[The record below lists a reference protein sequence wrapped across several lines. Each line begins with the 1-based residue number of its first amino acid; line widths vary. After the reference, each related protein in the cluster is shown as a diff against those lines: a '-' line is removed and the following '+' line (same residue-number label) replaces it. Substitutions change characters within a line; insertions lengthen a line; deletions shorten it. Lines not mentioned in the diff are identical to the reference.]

1 MSPPPQRA
9 SIKMVDTLIIHTN
22 CSLHLPFQKL
32 PRNFS
37 GRREKMQH
45 PHPVARLGCKPLFIV
60 LCACVQVAE
69 GEAKDKELAEARA
82 EKEKAIALMQQ
93 EQLNAFK
100 VWKPPLVACFG
111 KE

>member
-1 MSPPPQRA
+1 M
-9 SIKMVDTLIIHTN
+9 
-22 CSLHLPFQKL
+22 
-32 PRNFS
+32 
-37 GRREKMQH
+37 
-45 PHPVARLGCKPLFIV
+45 
-60 LCACVQVAE
+60 QVAE